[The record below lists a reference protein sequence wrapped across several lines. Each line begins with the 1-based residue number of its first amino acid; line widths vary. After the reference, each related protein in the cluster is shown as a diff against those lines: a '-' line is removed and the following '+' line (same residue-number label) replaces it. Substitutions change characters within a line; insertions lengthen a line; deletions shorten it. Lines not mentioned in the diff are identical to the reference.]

1 MAHEI
6 DYGKLTKRVVFTEN
20 DHRHAKLLVQLKA
33 DGLTQAKFFRHLITG
48 YIDGDERIQAYLD
61 EVGGLSIKKR
71 NKAQKLRASGAEKLR
86 DFALN
91 DGEVE
96 NIFDL
101 IAEEHPEL

>member
-1 MAHEI
+1 MAHNI
-6 DYGKLTKRVVFTEN
+6 DYGKLNKR
-20 DHRHAKLLVQLKA
+20 A
-33 DGLTQAKFFRHLITG
+33 
-48 YIDGDERIQAYLD
+48 RIQDYLD
-61 EVGGLSIKKR
+61 EVGGLSIKKKR
-71 NKAQKLRASGAEKLR
+71 QVKKLRTEGQQKLS